1 MPAKSVRA
9 QIGTLI
15 VATSAAQLAIGFFG
29 TFFSLRVALADFSA
43 MRSGLVLASYFAGF
57 TVGAYFGKNI
67 IERYGH
73 IRVYAAFAG
82 IVVAA
87 TAIMTL
93 TIEPPWW
100 IILRGIIGF
109 GCAGLF
115 VTTESWLNAKAGA
128 EERGSVFS
136 IYMVGCFTALALG
149 QLLIGWAPIEG
160 SAPFNLVIVLFAV
173 ALVLVSTTRA
183 EAPQIVP
190 TEFLPLRLLLRE
202 APVAVAGALLSG
214 FITGAFYAL
223 VPAWMQD
230 ENIDPQTIGLFMLTA
245 VLGGLLFQVPIGR
258 LSDRF
263 DRRVVIAVLGGALIV
278 TAIGI
283 LRLPQSQAAILPAA
297 AVLGGLISTIYPV
310 SVAHAHDRM
319 PADSVVAVSGRLI
332 LASGL
337 GSALGPLIG
346 ANLIAWYSID
356 GVFYMMAGAA
366 LLLCVVAA
374 TRILTVAPAERRE
387 RTFDILAP
395 QAAPLVHEVPGPAE
409 TPAET

>member
-1 MPAKSVRA
+1 MPAKSVKA

-15 VATSAAQLAIGFFG
+15 VATSAVQLAIGFFG
-29 TFFSLRVALADFSA
+29 TFFALRVALADFSPI
-43 MRSGLVLASYFAGF
+43 RSGLVLSSYFAGF
-57 TVGAYFGKNI
+57 TVGAYFGKSI

-87 TAIMTL
+87 TAVMTL
-93 TIEPPWW
+93 TTEPPWW
-100 IILRGIIGF
+100 IILRAIIGF

-115 VTTESWLNAKAGA
+115 VTTESWLNAKASV

-149 QLLIGWAPIEG
+149 QLLIGWVSLEGAAPL
-160 SAPFNLVIVLFAV
+160 NLVIVLFAI
-173 ALVLVSTTRA
+173 ALVLVTTTRA
-183 EAPQIVP
+183 EPPQIAP
-190 TEFLPLRLLLRE
+190 TEFLPFGLLSRE

-230 ENIDPQTIGLFMLTA
+230 AEIDAQTIGLFMLTA
-245 VLGGLLFQVPIGR
+245 VLGGLAFQVPVGR

-263 DRRVVIAVLGGALIV
+263 DRRMVIAVLSGFLIA
-278 TAIGI
+278 TAIVI
-283 LRLPQSQAAILPAA
+283 LRLPQTLTAILPAA
-297 AVLGGLISTIYPV
+297 AIFGGLISTIYPV

-319 PADSVVAVSGRLI
+319 PADSIVAVSGRLI

-337 GSALGPLIG
+337 GSVLGPLIG

-366 LLLCVVAA
+366 LLLVAIA
-374 TRILTVAPAERRE
+374 AARMLIVAPPERQE

-395 QAAPLVHEVPGPAE
+395 QAAPLAHEAAGTAEGPSQ
-409 TPAET
+409 T

>member
-1 MPAKSVRA
+1 MPPAPSVKA

-15 VATSAAQLAIGFFG
+15 IATSGVQLAIGFFG
-29 TFFSLRVALADFSA
+29 TFFALRVALADFSPI
-43 MRSGLVLASYFAGF
+43 RSGLVLASYFAGF

-67 IERYGH
+67 IERFGH

-87 TAIMTL
+87 TSVMTL
-93 TIEPPWW
+93 TEAPPSW
-100 IILRGIIGF
+100 IILRAIIGF

-128 EERGSVFS
+128 GERGRVFS

-149 QLLIGWAPIEG
+149 QLLIGWVSLEG
-160 SAPFNLVIVLFAV
+160 AAPFNLVIVLFAI
-173 ALVLVSTTRA
+173 ALVLVTTTRA

-190 TEFLPLRLLLRE
+190 VEYLPFGVLSRE

-230 ENIDPQTIGLFMLTA
+230 ENIDPQTIGFFMLSA
-245 VLGGLLFQVPIGR
+245 VLGGLAFQIPVGR
-258 LSDRF
+258 ISDRF
-263 DRRVVIAVLGGALIV
+263 DRRIVIAVLSGCLIA

-283 LRLPQSQAAILPAA
+283 LKLPQTLVVILPAA
-297 AVLGGLISTIYPV
+297 ALFGGLMSTIYPV

-319 PADSVVAVSGRLI
+319 PADRVVAVSGRLI
-332 LASGL
+332 LASGF
-337 GSALGPLIG
+337 GSVLGPLIG
-346 ANLIAWYSID
+346 ANLVAWYSID

-366 LLLCVVAA
+366 LLLVAIA
-374 TRILTVAPAERRE
+374 AARILIVAPPERQE

-395 QAAPLVHEVPGPAE
+395 QAAPLAHEAAGTAE
-409 TPAET
+409 TQP

>member
-1 MPAKSVRA
+1 MPPAKSVKA

-15 VATSAAQLAIGFFG
+15 VATSAIQLAIGFFG
-29 TFFSLRVALADFSA
+29 TFFALRVALADFSA
-43 MRSGLVLASYFAGF
+43 IRSGLVLASYFAGF

-67 IERYGH
+67 IERFGH

-82 IVVAA
+82 IVIAA
-87 TAIMTL
+87 TAAMTL
-93 TIEPPWW
+93 TAEPPWW
-100 IILRGIIGF
+100 VVLRAIIGF

-115 VTTESWLNAKAGA
+115 VTTESWLNAKAGT

-149 QLLIGWAPIEG
+149 QLLIGWAPLDG
-160 SAPFNLVIVLFAV
+160 AAPFNLVIVLFAI
-173 ALVLVSTTRA
+173 ALVLVTTTRA
-183 EAPQIVP
+183 EPPQIIP
-190 TEFLPLRLLLRE
+190 TEFLPFGLLSRE

-230 ENIDPQTIGLFMLTA
+230 ENIDHQTIGFFMLSA
-245 VLGGLLFQVPIGR
+245 VLGGLAFQIPVGR

-263 DRRVVIAVLGGALIV
+263 DRRIVIAVLGGCLTA
-278 TAIGI
+278 TAIGM
-283 LRLPQSQAAILPAA
+283 LKLPQTLVVILPAA
-297 AVLGGLISTIYPV
+297 ALFGGLMSTIYPV

-332 LASGL
+332 LASGF
-337 GSALGPLIG
+337 GSVLGPLIG
-346 ANLIAWYSID
+346 ANLIGWYSID

-366 LLLCVVAA
+366 LLLVAIA
-374 TRILTVAPAERRE
+374 AARILIVAPPERQE

-395 QAAPLVHEVPGPAE
+395 QAAPLAHEAAGTAE
-409 TPAET
+409 TQP